1 MSFSENIRLAFQS
14 LRANPLRSILILVGM
29 AVGIAAVLH
38 VVVLGE
44 LTQKK
49 INDRLKQMGS
59 NVLRIRPGFSWRHGM
74 RTGEKRVNL
83 TWEDSDEIVSQ
94 SEAIIQTVPIYSGS
108 GDVSFQDKNW
118 STQITGVTPAYQNVN
133 NDYPD
138 QGRFFNMQEL
148 SERARVAILGA
159 TVYEKLFE
167 NKPALSKTIFIKSKP
182 FLIIGILEAKG
193 ESWSNPDN
201 QVFVPIT
208 TAQERIFGV
217 DYLSSILAQMRSE
230 TDYDEALFDIESI
243 LRRNHRLD
251 KAAEND
257 FRVRRQDFF
266 LATIQATNQELARF
280 ITVIALV
287 SLLVGG
293 IGIANVMLI
302 SVTERIREIG
312 IRRAIGA
319 RKFHILFQFLT
330 ESMMLGFFGGI
341 LGVGGGIVFNHFYID
356 AGGILPWS
364 WIYYSF
370 GICAGIGIF
379 AGIYPAFRAANMN
392 VIDALRHE

>member
-1 MSFSENIRLAFQS
+1 MSLGENIRLAFQS
-14 LRANPLRSILILVGM
+14 LRTNALRSILILLGM

-49 INDRLKQMGS
+49 INDRLQKMGS
-59 NVLRIRPGFSWRHGM
+59 NVLRIRPGFSWRHGI
-74 RTGEKRVNL
+74 RTGAKRVNL
-83 TWEDSDEIVSQ
+83 TWDEANELVTE
-94 SEAIIQTVPIYSGS
+94 SEVITQTVPIYSSG
-108 GDVSFQDKNW
+108 GDVAFQDKTW
-118 STQITGVTPAYQNVN
+118 STQITGTTPAYQNVN
-133 NDYPD
+133 NDYPA
-138 QGRFFNMQEL
+138 QGRFFNAQDLE
-148 SERARVAILGA
+148 ERARVAILGT
-159 TVYEKLFE
+159 TVYDKLFE
-167 NKPALSKTIFIKSKP
+167 TESPLGKTIFIKSKP
-182 FLIIGILEAKG
+182 FLVIGILESKG
-193 ESWSNPDN
+193 ESWSNPDD

-217 DYLSSILAQMRSE
+217 DHLSTILAQMRSE
-230 TDYDEALFDIESI
+230 ADYDEALFDIESI
-243 LRRNHRLD
+243 LRRNHRLG
-251 KAAEND
+251 KEVEND

-287 SLLVGG
+287 SLFVGG

-356 AGGILPWS
+356 AELILPWS
-364 WIYYSF
+364 WIGYSF

>member
-14 LRANPLRSILILVGM
+14 LRANPLRSILILIGM

-44 LTQKK
+44 LTQQR
-49 INDRLKQMGS
+49 INDRLEQMGS

-83 TWEDSDEIVSQ
+83 SWAEADEIMTQ

-118 STQITGVTPAYQNVN
+118 STQVTGVTPAYRDVN
-133 NDYPD
+133 NDHPTE
-138 QGRFFNMQEL
+138 GRFFNPQEL
-148 SERARVAILGA
+148 SERARVAILGS

-167 NKPALSKTIFIKSKP
+167 NESALGKTIFIKSKP

-217 DYLSSILAQMRSE
+217 DHLSSILAQMRSE
-230 TDYDEALFDIESI
+230 ADYDEALFDIESI
-243 LRRNHRLD
+243 LRKNHRLGKED
-251 KAAEND
+251 AND

-341 LGVGGGIVFNHFYID
+341 LGVSGGIVFNHFYID
-356 AGGILPWS
+356 AGEMLPWS